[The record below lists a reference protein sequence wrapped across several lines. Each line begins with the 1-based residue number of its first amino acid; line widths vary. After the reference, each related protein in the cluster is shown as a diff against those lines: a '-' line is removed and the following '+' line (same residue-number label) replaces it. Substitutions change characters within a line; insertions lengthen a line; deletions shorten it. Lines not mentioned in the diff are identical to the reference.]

1 MELSESGKRYTG
13 GCLCGQVRYE
23 AEGEPLYAGLCYC
36 TDCQKASGSGFIPFM
51 GFASSAVRFN
61 GRTLQYTTKAANGG
75 DAVRNSCPI
84 CGSLVFGGSGGQ
96 GQLIHDLRG
105 HAG

>member
-1 MELSESGKRYTG
+1 MQVSATVPIARRRPAQGLSR
-13 GCLCGQVRYE
+13 
-23 AEGEPLYAGLCYC
+23 
-36 TDCQKASGSGFIPFM
+36 FM